1 MFGSQDNQVIVAA
14 VPEADDATTPAL
26 FLSGKGNL
34 TRDFTVSFDTIPEAP
49 AGAVTLRLVPKR
61 PEAEYEWLSLA
72 VDPRTLG
79 ILALATVDAQG
90 GHSTFT
96 LANLRENVG
105 LSDNEFIF
113 RMPRGVDVVTDAS
126 GR

>member
-1 MFGSQDNQVIVAA
+1 M
-14 VPEADDATTPAL
+14 
-26 FLSGKGNL
+26 
-34 TRDFTVSFDTIPEAP
+34 
-49 AGAVTLRLVPKR
+49 TLRLVPKR

-72 VDPRTLG
+72 VDPRTLA